1 MFQAWLNLIYL
12 ALDLLFICATWQVQL
27 ITGVALAVR
36 TCMRTA
42 TVFQVAIALLFL
54 VLLRHLAVLAMENS
68 VPLKNPCPAF
78 NLLVD
83 LHIAWVALSQG
94 RFFIN
99 VPAFLLSGL
108 PLGGS

>member
-1 MFQAWLNLIYL
+1 MAKSDISG
-12 ALDLLFICATWQVQL
+12 
-27 ITGVALAVR
+27 TGPFVY
-36 TCMRTA
+36 MRYMAGT
-42 TVFQVAIALLFL
+42 THHRRCTGSTDMHVHSYRFSSGRCSSFFW

-83 LHIAWVALSQG
+83 LHVAWVALSQG

>member
-1 MFQAWLNLIYL
+1 
-12 ALDLLFICATWQVQL
+12 
-27 ITGVALAVR
+27 
-36 TCMRTA
+36 MRTA
-42 TVFQVAIALLFL
+42 TVFQVAVALLFL